1 MDTTEKKPV
10 ILIVEDD
17 AIIALDLKN
26 MLHHFSFGVA
36 GPVARGELVEPYL
49 AQHPADLVLMDI
61 LLEGDMD
68 GIEAASIAMKRFDIP
83 VVFATAQSDDMTI
96 KRASE
101 VSPYGLIVKPYNDR
115 EIYGTIRSVLTRHSL
130 EKTVRESE
138 LSERRLNRALRVTSG
153 AGRAILHCDT
163 EDAYLDRIC
172 RAIVEEGD
180 LAGAWI
186 GYGKAGVNGG
196 IVPVAKNGAARP
208 GECADPSSVITL
220 DISIDLR
227 TRGVIG
233 ICAGAEPFG
242 ENERQLYEGFR
253 SDVEHGIRY
262 FRFKAEKDRAEAEI
276 RYLHGFYKNVL
287 EGLTDPI
294 LVTSADGNVAYVNAA
309 MAGMVAHG
317 SELVMG
323 GNITG
328 MPAPIK
334 DALNPLYEKAK
345 LTLKKT
351 VFSGVDVSL
360 GERTRIV
367 AGAFIPRIRDSRYD
381 GMICTF
387 REQSSREK
395 ETLWRERYTLL
406 SEYGRD
412 VIMFIRPEDA
422 VILETNRAVEEL
434 YGWTPDEMRG
444 MSLYDIRAAETHSRL
459 PSELGRAN
467 TDGIMMETLHRRRDG
482 EVFPVE
488 VNARGGE
495 LGGERVVISI
505 IRDIRL
511 RRRFIRSMIL
521 SCEERDLSA
530 GLDLKNSLA
539 SALDRL
545 SSDVHSATAEDISR
559 GIRSAA
565 DIARLLSLRMAP
577 VEEGPGGIVSAFESL
592 RRAAERGGMRFSV
605 EGAESVPSD
614 LRQSTHLYL
623 AAQDAVQE
631 IIRRGG
637 SSFTDIRI
645 GRSGSRVDLSVIFDA
660 PLLGS
665 TENGERVLKVMNGR
679 AELYGGFVV
688 ESADDQGRA
697 VISCFMLD
705 GARP

>member
-1 MDTTEKKPV
+1 METKETKPV

-26 MLHHFSFGVA
+26 MLHHFSFEVA

-49 AQHPADLVLMDI
+49 AEHPADLVLMDI
-61 LLEGDMD
+61 LLEGSMD
-68 GIEAASIAMKRFDIP
+68 GIEAASIVMTRFDIP

-101 VSPYGLIVKPYNDR
+101 VSPYGFIVKPYNDR

-138 LSERRLNRALRVTSG
+138 LSERRVNRALRVTSG

-172 RAIVEEGD
+172 RAIVEEGGF
-180 LAGAWI
+180 AGAWI

-208 GECADPSSVITL
+208 GECADAANLLSF

-227 TRGVIG
+227 TRGVIS
-233 ICAGAEPFG
+233 ICAGDEPFA
-242 ENERQLYEGFR
+242 ENERRLYEGFR

-287 EGLTDPI
+287 EGITDPI

-309 MAGMVAHG
+309 MAGMVSHG
-317 SELVMG
+317 SELIMG
-323 GNITG
+323 GNIAGISSPG
-328 MPAPIK
+328 M
-334 DALNPLYEKAK
+334 DALYPLYEKAK

-351 VFSGVDVSL
+351 VFAGVDVSFS
-360 GERTRIV
+360 EKTRIV
-367 AGAFIPRIRDSRYD
+367 SGAFIPRIRESRYD

-387 REQSSREK
+387 REQNSREK
-395 ETLWRERYTLL
+395 EALWRERYTLL

-422 VILETNRAVEEL
+422 VIVETNRAAEDI
-434 YGWTPDEMRG
+434 YGWTLDEMRG
-444 MSLYDIRAAETHSRL
+444 MSLYDVRAAETHSRL
-459 PSELGRAN
+459 PVELGRAN
-467 TDGIMMETLHRRRDG
+467 TEGIIMETLHRRKNG

-488 VNARGGE
+488 VSARGGE

-505 IRDIRL
+505 IRDITL
-511 RRRFIRSMIL
+511 RRQFIRSMIL
-521 SCEERDLSA
+521 SCEERSLSA
-530 GLDLKNSLA
+530 GLDLRESLA
-539 SALDRL
+539 AVLDRL
-545 SSDVHSATAEDISR
+545 ASEVHSAPADDVSR
-559 GIRSAA
+559 AIRSAA
-565 DIARLLSLRMAP
+565 DIARLLALRMAP
-577 VEEGPGGIVSAFESL
+577 VEEGSGGISAAFDSL
-592 RRAAERGGMRFSV
+592 CRMSARDGLRCSI
-605 EGAESVPSD
+605 EGAECAPSD
-614 LRQSTHLYL
+614 LRQSTQLYL
-623 AAQDAVQE
+623 AAQEALQE

-637 SSFTDIRI
+637 SSFADIRI
-645 GRSGSRVDLSVIFDA
+645 SRAEKRISLSVSFDG
-660 PLLGS
+660 PMLGAAK
-665 TENGERVLKVMNGR
+665 EGECVLKIMNGR
-679 AELYGGFVV
+679 AELYGGLVT
-688 ESADDQGRA
+688 EAADEQGRPS
-697 VISCFMLD
+697 VSLYMLD
-705 GARP
+705 GERT